1 MAFWRNGLAVA
12 LVCAVAA
19 VAWPSEPVYQRK
31 SLSPQHMRDLQNS
44 IHECAARVN
53 SARDPEERSGY
64 QEQLCIALIQAED
77 YDRAIRVAQAIHE
90 TPNINEERRAVAHFL
105 VAQVYHMK
113 MEASPSLPLM
123 EENRRLALQAT
134 AAVIAA
140 GYPDKWMVNDSAR
153 RLQRSLQDP
162 AAVREAQARVVK
174 RQSGGL
180 VTPTVRTGAQPGSDD
195 YRLAPAQRG
204 NAQVSFSRAT
214 PGMDGG
220 SGAVTITRDDFARLN
235 RGQSGSPD
243 ASAPVAQPGAHGN
256 VERAVRNA
264 RLLSE
269 PIVIDGTGVRRPR
282 PKSDTEKVAEAAAG
296 AVSQ

>member
-1 MAFWRNGLAVA
+1 MAFWRNGLLAA
-12 LVCAVAA
+12 LLCAAAAA
-19 VAWPSEPVYQRK
+19 VWSSEPVYQRK
-31 SLSPQHMRDLQNS
+31 SLSPQHMRELQNS
-44 IHECAARVN
+44 IHECASRVN
-53 SARDPEERSGY
+53 GASDPEERSRC
-64 QEQLCIALIQAED
+64 QEELCMALIQAED
-77 YDRAIRVAQAIHE
+77 YDRAIRVAQAIHQ

-113 MEASPSLPLM
+113 MEASPNLALM
-123 EENRRLALQAT
+123 EENRRLALQA
-134 AAVIAA
+134 AGAVVAA

-180 VTPTVRTGAQPGSDD
+180 VTPAARTGGHPSSAD
-195 YRLAPAQRG
+195 YRPVATQRS
-204 NAQVSFSRAT
+204 NARVSFSRAAS
-214 PGMDGG
+214 GG
-220 SGAVTITRDDFARLN
+220 GDTGAVTITRDDFARLN
-235 RGQSGSPD
+235 RERNN
-243 ASAPVAQPGAHGN
+243 ATEAAAAPAQPAGQGG

-282 PKSDTEKVAEAAAG
+282 PKTDTEKVAEAAAG
-296 AVSQ
+296 VVSQ